1 MNHNP
6 GYEKIGVPTNGPYK
20 GPYTVPT
27 RSLQMPFAGSRPHKN
42 YMRGSCVSFP
52 IHVMLMSL
60 RSAPPPLPLQF
71 MQCWCAGLAAGS
83 FGAREVAHM
92 LQLNIAWMGRGGWRV
107 QRLWLINK
115 RKRNTHHDTRNK
127 TLLFY
132 FPALER
138 KPVPENNS
146 PDLHQPTF
154 LHGNVYMHASLCLY
168 ARIVIL
174 VWVYVGGSV

>member
-27 RSLQMPFAGSRPHKN
+27 RSLQMSFAGSRPHKITCAKC
-42 YMRGSCVSFP
+42 CVSFP
-52 IHVMLMSL
+52 IHAMLMSL
-60 RSAPPPLPLQF
+60 RSAPPPSPLQF

-83 FGAREVAHM
+83 FGTREVAHM
-92 LQLNIAWMGRGGWRV
+92 LQLNIAWMGRGALGAGGLDGGCRGCD
-107 QRLWLINK
+107 WLTREKEIHIMTHAIK
-115 RKRNTHHDTRNK
+115 R
-127 TLLFY
+127 Y
-132 FPALER
+132 FFIFRPWKGSQCR
-138 KPVPENNS
+138 KIILPIYTS
-146 PDLHQPTF
+146 PHF

-174 VWVYVGGSV
+174 V